1 VTNVSSDQIG
11 TMIYLL
17 IFGGLAASTVM
28 FLYRGRLG
36 KALKDALTWLF
47 IMVILTVGY
56 AMREDLRYVGERT
69 LSAVVPGYGVASAD
83 GKTMQFTA
91 GPDGHFLI
99 KGKVDGTPVVFVADT
114 GATTVLLSYE
124 DARKAGIDMEGLQ
137 FTSPV
142 LTANGQAM
150 AAPYRISEITL
161 GDIRRANVIAM
172 ISQPDMVGTSLLG
185 MSFLGRLSSFEVRG
199 DQLTLHD

>member
-1 VTNVSSDQIG
+1 VTNLSSDQIG
-11 TMIYLL
+11 TMVYLL
-17 IFGGLAASTVM
+17 IFGGFAASTVM

-47 IMVILTVGY
+47 IMFIMTAGY

-99 KGKVDGTPVVFVADT
+99 KGEVNGAPVVFIADT

-124 DARKAGIDMEGLQ
+124 DARKAGIDVEELQ

-172 ISQPDMVGTSLLG
+172 VSQPDMVGTSLLG

-199 DQLTLHD
+199 NQLTLHD

>member
-11 TMIYLL
+11 NMIYLL
-17 IFGGLAASTVM
+17 VFGGFAASTVM

-47 IMVILTVGY
+47 IMFILTAGY
-56 AMREDLRYVGERT
+56 AMREELRYVGQRT

-99 KGKVDGTPVVFVADT
+99 EGKVDDTSVVFIADT

-124 DARKAGIDMEGLQ
+124 DARRAGIDVDGLR

-150 AAPYRISEITL
+150 AAPYRIGEITL
-161 GDIRRANVIAM
+161 GNIRRNNVAAM
-172 ISQPDMVGTSLLG
+172 ISQPGTAGMSLLG
-185 MSFLGRLSSFEVRG
+185 MSFLGDLSSFEVRG
-199 DQLTLHD
+199 NQLILHD

>member
-1 VTNVSSDQIG
+1 MANVSPDQIG
-11 TMIYLL
+11 SMIYLL

-99 KGKVDGTPVVFVADT
+99 KGKVDGTPLVFIADT

-161 GDIRRANVIAM
+161 GDIRRANVMAM

-199 DQLTLHD
+199 NQLTLHD